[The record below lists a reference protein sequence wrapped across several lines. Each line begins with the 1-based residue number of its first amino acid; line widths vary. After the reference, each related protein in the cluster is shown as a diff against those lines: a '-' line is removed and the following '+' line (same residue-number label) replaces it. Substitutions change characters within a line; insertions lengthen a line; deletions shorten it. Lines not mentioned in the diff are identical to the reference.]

1 MDELHYLYIYYMN
14 DEQNPITVKLIH
26 SLFFN
31 PNDPYKEPKIEFF
44 KLAPQE
50 AKVFKIEVP
59 ENSIPYVKKWKDMV
73 LLTYSDLQS
82 HSSMIVGGD

>member
-1 MDELHYLYIYYMN
+1 MDELYYLYIYYMN
-14 DEQNPITVKLIH
+14 DEQKPITVQVNH
-26 SLFFN
+26 YFFFN
-31 PNDPYKEPKIEFF
+31 PNDPYKEPKVEYF
-44 KLAPQE
+44 KLDPAE

-59 ENSIPYVKKWKDMV
+59 ENSIPYVKKWKDVV